1 MNNKTTFQEKNTRLN
16 QNNSNLSSILSTINN
31 LPSVGSGGT
40 TEIWTFTMEDGS
52 TVTKEVV
59 VE

>member
-1 MNNKTTFQEKNTRLN
+1 MNNKTIFQEKNTRLN
-16 QNNSNLSSILSTINN
+16 ENNTDLKSILNTINN
-31 LPSVGSGGT
+31 LPEAGSSGT

-52 TVTKEVV
+52 VVTKEVV